1 MAGNYAQWADTF
13 DRQIKATLDNATAIH
28 QEAAQRLLKKIED
41 RTPVGD
47 PSLWKWP
54 AHADYTAGKLKASW
68 TLTSNGNTITIA
80 NSMPYAE
87 RVEYSSWSTQAPAGM
102 MRVSILDYPWIVE
115 QVARERKL

>member
-54 AHADYTAGKLKASW
+54 AHADYTPGKLKASW